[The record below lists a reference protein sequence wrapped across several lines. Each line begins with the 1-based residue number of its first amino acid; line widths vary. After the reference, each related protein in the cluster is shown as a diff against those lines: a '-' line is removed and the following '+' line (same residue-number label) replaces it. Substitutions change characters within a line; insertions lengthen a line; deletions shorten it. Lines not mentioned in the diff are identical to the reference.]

1 MLLFLFRGILTLQKG
16 VSAKMEDKKVLT
28 KEDIAEQLVSKAR
41 RKKGDAVRVVEAV
54 FAEIA
59 KGLVD
64 PDFGSVKIA
73 GFGQF
78 SLVERPEREGVN
90 PSSPKE
96 KIRIPASKAVKFKPS
111 KTLKDL
117 VNEK

>member
-1 MLLFLFRGILTLQKG
+1 
-16 VSAKMEDKKVLT
+16 MEDKKIIS
-28 KEDIAEQLVSKAR
+28 KEDIAEQLVTKAR
-41 RKKGDAVRVVEAV
+41 RKKGDAVQVVEAV

-64 PDFGSVKIA
+64 PDFGTVKIA

-78 SLVERPEREGVN
+78 TLVERPEREGVN
-90 PSSPKE
+90 PASPKE
-96 KIRIPASKAVKFKPS
+96 KITIPSSKAVKFKPS